1 MTAGPAGQLDVA
13 PYLVSLQMRGRL
25 AVVIGGGRVAA
36 QRVADLRA
44 AGAEVLVVAP
54 ELSAPLAELAAGR
67 CIGARRRS
75 YLASDLDGA
84 WLVLACTGRATV
96 NAAIEADAERHRIW
110 CIRADDAAD
119 QDSGAGTS
127 MAVTGAGDL
136 AAAARISPEP
146 GSGSQPGPS
155 RGPEPGPSRGPEPGP
170 SRGPEPG
177 PSRGPEP
184 GSTARSACGVLVL
197 GGARSGKSATAEAML
212 AGQEAVHC
220 VATGPLP
227 GAGDAEWDSRV
238 RDHQERRPAHW
249 RTEETLELDQV
260 LAAPDRTPVLI
271 DCLSTWLARV
281 MDDCGV
287 WSGRPGADQE
297 LAARLDRL
305 AESWQTT
312 RRPAIAVSNEVG
324 SGVVPGTISGRRYR
338 DELGR
343 LNTRIAAG
351 SREVWLCTAGIA
363 QRLR

>member
-1 MTAGPAGQLDVA
+1 MAAGPAGQPDVVSY
-13 PYLVSLQMRGRL
+13 PVSLRMRGRL

-67 CIGARRRS
+67 RIGTRRRG
-75 YLASDLDGA
+75 YLAADLDGA
-84 WLVLACTGRATV
+84 WLVLACTGQAAV

-119 QDSGAGTS
+119 Q
-127 MAVTGAGDL
+127 
-136 AAAARISPEP
+136 
-146 GSGSQPGPS
+146 
-155 RGPEPGPSRGPEPGP
+155 GPEPAPRPGREPAP
-170 SRGPEPG
+170 RP
-177 PSRGPEP
+177 GPEP
-184 GSTARSACGVLVL
+184 GSTARSGGGVLVL

-212 AGQEAVHC
+212 AGREAVHY
-220 VATGPLP
+220 VATGPLS
-227 GAGDAEWDSRV
+227 GAGDAEWDARV

-249 RTEETLELDQV
+249 RTQETLELDQV

-287 WSGRPGADQE
+287 WSGRPAADHE
-297 LAARLDRL
+297 LATRLDRL
-305 AESWQTT
+305 ADSWQAT
-312 RRPAIAVSNEVG
+312 RRPVIAVSNEVG
-324 SGVVPGTISGRRYR
+324 SGVVPGTVSGRRYR

>member
-1 MTAGPAGQLDVA
+1 MAAGPAGQPAMA
-13 PYLVSLQMRGRL
+13 PYPVSLPMRGRL
-25 AVVIGGGRVAA
+25 AVVIGGGHVAA

-54 ELSAPLAELAAGR
+54 ELSAPLAELAAAR
-67 CIGARRRS
+67 CIGARRRG
-75 YLASDLDGA
+75 YLAADLDGA
-84 WLVLACTGRATV
+84 WLVLACTGQATV
-96 NAAIEADAERHRIW
+96 NAAIEAAAERHRIW

-119 QDSGAGTS
+119 Q
-127 MAVTGAGDL
+127 V
-136 AAAARISPEP
+136 PEP
-146 GSGSQPGPS
+146 GAAPRAGPGAAP
-155 RGPEPGPSRGPEPGP
+155 RAGPGAAR
-170 SRGPEPG
+170 
-177 PSRGPEP
+177 
-184 GSTARSACGVLVL
+184 GSTARSAGGVLVL

-212 AGQEAVHC
+212 AGREAVHY

-227 GAGDAEWDSRV
+227 GAGDAEWDARV

-249 RTEETLELDQV
+249 RTAETLELDQV

-287 WSGRPGADQE
+287 WSGRPGADQA
-297 LAARLDRL
+297 LATRLDRL
-305 AESWQTT
+305 ADSWQVT
-312 RRPAIAVSNEVG
+312 RRLVIAVSNEVG
-324 SGVVPGTISGRRYR
+324 SGVVPGTASGRRYR

-351 SREVWLCTAGIA
+351 SREVWLCIAGIA

>member
-1 MTAGPAGQLDVA
+1 MGAGTGQLDVA
-13 PYLVSLQMRGRL
+13 PYPVDLRMRDRL

-36 QRVADLRA
+36 QRVAELRA
-44 AGAEVLVVAP
+44 AGAEVLVIAP

-67 CIGARRRS
+67 GIRARRRG

-84 WLVLACTGRATV
+84 WLVLACTGQATV

-110 CIRADDAAD
+110 CIRADDAAG
-119 QDSGAGTS
+119 QDARAGARP
-127 MAVTGAGDL
+127 AVTGTGAL
-136 AAAARISPEP
+136 APAARISP
-146 GSGSQPGPS
+146 GGMQAAAG
-155 RGPEPGPSRGPEPGP
+155 
-170 SRGPEPG
+170 
-177 PSRGPEP
+177 
-184 GSTARSACGVLVL
+184 GVLVL
-197 GGARSGKSATAEAML
+197 GGARSGKSAAAEAML
-212 AGQEAVHC
+212 ADREAVHY
-220 VATGPLP
+220 VATGPLA
-227 GAGDAEWDSRV
+227 GAGDAEWDTRV
-238 RDHQERRPAHW
+238 RDHQERRPVHW
-249 RTEETLELDQV
+249 RTEETLDLDRV

-281 MDDCGV
+281 MDERGV

-305 AESWQTT
+305 VQAWQTT
-312 RRPAIAVSNEVG
+312 RRPVVAVSNEVG
-324 SGVVPGTISGRRYR
+324 SGVVPDTVSGRRYR

>member
-1 MTAGPAGQLDVA
+1 MAAGRAGQLDVA
-13 PYLVSLQMRGRL
+13 PYPVSLRMRGRL

-36 QRVADLRA
+36 RHVAELRA

-54 ELSAPLAELAAGR
+54 ELAAPLAGLAAGR
-67 CIGARRRS
+67 CIRARRRG
-75 YLASDLDGA
+75 YLAADLDGA
-84 WLVLACTGRATV
+84 WLVLACTGQATV
-96 NAAIEADAERHRIW
+96 NAAIEADAGRHRIW
-110 CIRADDAAD
+110 CIRADDAED
-119 QDSGAGTS
+119 QCAGRGAGP
-127 MAVTGAGDL
+127 GAG
-136 AAAARISPEP
+136 
-146 GSGSQPGPS
+146 PGP
-155 RGPEPGPSRGPEPGP
+155 GPGAV
-170 SRGPEPG
+170 
-177 PSRGPEP
+177 P
-184 GSTARSACGVLVL
+184 GSTAHSAGGVLVL

-212 AGQEAVHC
+212 AGRGAVHY

-227 GAGDAEWDSRV
+227 GAGDAEWDARV

-249 RTEETLELDQV
+249 RTEETLQLDQV

-297 LAARLDRL
+297 LATRLGRL
-305 AESWQTT
+305 AESWQAT
-312 RRPAIAVSNEVG
+312 RRPVIAVSNEVG
-324 SGVVPGTISGRRYR
+324 SGVVPGTVSGRRYR

-363 QRLR
+363 RRLR

>member
-1 MTAGPAGQLDVA
+1 MAAGPAGQPDVVSY
-13 PYLVSLQMRGRL
+13 PVSLRMRGRL

-36 QRVADLRA
+36 HRVAGLRA

-67 CIGARRRS
+67 RIAARRRG
-75 YLASDLDGA
+75 YLAADLDGA
-84 WLVLACTGRATV
+84 WLVLACAGQAAV

-119 QDSGAGTS
+119 QG
-127 MAVTGAGDL
+127 
-136 AAAARISPEP
+136 PELV
-146 GSGSQPGPS
+146 S
-155 RGPEPGPSRGPEPGP
+155 RPGPEPAPRPGPEPAP
-170 SRGPEPG
+170 RPGPEPV
-177 PSRGPEP
+177 PRPGPEP
-184 GSTARSACGVLVL
+184 GSTARSRGGVLVL

-212 AGQEAVHC
+212 AGREAVHY

-227 GAGDAEWDSRV
+227 GAGDAEWDARV
-238 RDHQERRPAHW
+238 RDHRERRPAHW
-249 RTEETLELDQV
+249 RTQETLELDQV

-287 WSGRPGADQE
+287 WSGRPAADHE
-297 LAARLDRL
+297 LATRLDRL
-305 AESWQTT
+305 AESWQAT
-312 RRPAIAVSNEVG
+312 RRPVIAVSNEVG
-324 SGVVPGTISGRRYR
+324 SGVVPGTVSGRRYR

>member
-1 MTAGPAGQLDVA
+1 MGAGTAGQLDVA
-13 PYLVSLQMRGRL
+13 PYPVDLRMRDRL

-67 CIGARRRS
+67 CIRARRRG
-75 YLASDLDGA
+75 YLATDLDGA
-84 WLVLACTGRATV
+84 WLVLACTGQATV
-96 NAAIEADAERHRIW
+96 NAAIEADAEQHRIW
-110 CIRADDAAD
+110 CIRADDAMTRIARAGARPAATATAD
-119 QDSGAGTS
+119 PGRGS
-127 MAVTGAGDL
+127 
-136 AAAARISPEP
+136 EP
-146 GSGSQPGPS
+146 GQERGS
-155 RGPEPGPSRGPEPGP
+155 EPGR
-170 SRGPEPG
+170 
-177 PSRGPEP
+177 
-184 GSTARSACGVLVL
+184 TARSGGGVLVL

-212 AGQEAVHC
+212 AGRESVHY
-220 VATGPLP
+220 VATGPLA
-227 GAGDAEWDSRV
+227 GAGDAEWDTRV

-249 RTEETLELDQV
+249 RTEETLDLDRV
-260 LAAPDRTPVLI
+260 LAAPDRAAVLI
-271 DCLSTWLARV
+271 DCLSTWLAQV
-281 MDDCGV
+281 MDECGV

-305 AESWQTT
+305 VQAWQTT
-312 RRPAIAVSNEVG
+312 RRPVVAVSNEVG
-324 SGVVPGTISGRRYR
+324 SGVVPATVSGRRYR

>member
-1 MTAGPAGQLDVA
+1 
-13 PYLVSLQMRGRL
+13 MRGRL

-54 ELSAPLAELAAGR
+54 ELSAPLAELAGGR
-67 CIGARRRS
+67 CISARRRG

-84 WLVLACTGRATV
+84 WLVLACTGQATV
-96 NAAIEADAERHRIW
+96 NAAIEAAAERRRIW
-110 CIRADDAAD
+110 CIRAGDAAD
-119 QDSGAGTS
+119 QGPA
-127 MAVTGAGDL
+127 
-136 AAAARISPEP
+136 
-146 GSGSQPGPS
+146 PGPA
-155 RGPEPGPSRGPEPGP
+155 P
-170 SRGPEPG
+170 
-177 PSRGPEP
+177 GPEP
-184 GSTARSACGVLVL
+184 GSTARSARGVLVL
-197 GGARSGKSATAEAML
+197 GGARSGKSSTAETML
-212 AGQEAVHC
+212 AGREAVHY

-249 RTEETLELDQV
+249 LTEETLELDRI

-297 LAARLDRL
+297 LASRLDRL

-312 RRPAIAVSNEVG
+312 CRPVIAVSNEVG
-324 SGVVPGTISGRRYR
+324 SGVVPGTVSGRRYR